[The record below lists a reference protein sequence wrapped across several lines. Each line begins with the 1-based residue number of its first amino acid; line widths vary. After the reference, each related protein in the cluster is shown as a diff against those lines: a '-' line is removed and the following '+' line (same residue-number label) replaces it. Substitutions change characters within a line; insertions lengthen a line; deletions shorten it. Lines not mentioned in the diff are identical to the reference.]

1 MTHEL
6 WYALFGCL
14 SYSETDSKTL
24 CTLLPSPSLPS
35 SSLTSPP
42 LPLPHPP
49 PPSPHLPLPPPQA
62 IYTLVIYVFFGW
74 ERLSR
79 RYKKRNIPQQNSIAL
94 TPLRAS
100 YKVGSRSPNMAGS
113 KQHLVEEEG
122 VSKSH
127 DSHMTLSV

>member
-1 MTHEL
+1 MSC
-6 WYALFGCL
+6 GML
-14 SYSETDSKTL
+14 SYHTL
-24 CTLLPSPSLPS
+24 KQIPRHFAPSFLPHLTSPSL
-35 SSLTSPP
+35 L
-42 LPLPHPP
+42 
-49 PPSPHLPLPPPQA
+49 PQA

-100 YKVGSRSPNMAGS
+100 YKVGSRSRNMTGS
-113 KQHLVEEEG
+113 KEHLVEEEG

-127 DSHMTLSV
+127 DSHMTLNV

>member
-1 MTHEL
+1 M
-6 WYALFGCL
+6 L
-14 SYSETDSKTL
+14 SYHAPKQIPRHFA
-24 CTLLPSPSLPS
+24 PSSLP
-35 SSLTSPP
+35 PP
-42 LPLPHPP
+42 PP
-49 PPSPHLPLPPPQA
+49 PPSPPQA

-100 YKVGSRSPNMAGS
+100 YKVGSRSPNMTGS
-113 KQHLVEEEG
+113 KEHLVEEEG

-127 DSHMTLSV
+127 DSHMTLNV

>member
-1 MTHEL
+1 MSCGML
-6 WYALFGCL
+6 CL
-14 SYSETDSKTL
+14 AAYHTL
-24 CTLLPSPSLPS
+24 KQTPRHFAPSSLPSPPLPSLPS
-35 SSLTSPP
+35 SSLT
-42 LPLPHPP
+42 
-49 PPSPHLPLPPPQA
+49 SPHLPLPPPQA

-113 KQHLVEEEG
+113 KQHLVEEEEG

-127 DSHMTLSV
+127 DSHMTLNV